1 MSDVLFLLIG
11 IGLGLFMRFF
21 LAFIDVAIKDI
32 EKK

>member
-11 IGLGLFMRFF
+11 VGIGLFMRLI
-21 LAFIDVAIKDI
+21 LAFIDVSIKEI